1 VTTETTAT
9 KEEAV
14 KTLVGEW
21 SSIDSLLESLTPAQ
35 WATPTALPGWSVQ
48 DVVSHIVG
56 AELGLA
62 GNQPPLAVDV
72 RSLPHVRNDIGAVN
86 EYWVESFRAVSPSD
100 LHRQFREITASRAET
115 LQSMSSEDFFAPH
128 WTPSGQDTYARYMRI
143 RLFDCWMHEQDIR
156 DAVGLP
162 GNESGPCV
170 ETSLDEITAA
180 LGYIVGKR
188 ASAPTGSSV
197 TFTLNGPTSRTIHVA
212 VDGRAKVVTSLP
224 RPATATLTMSS
235 TTFTRLAGGRI
246 PVEVGLSQ
254 TTADGNSE
262 LAEHVVFALPFTI

>member
-1 VTTETTAT
+1 VT

-14 KTLVGEW
+14 KLLVDEW
-21 SSIDSLLESLTPAQ
+21 SSTDSLLDSLTPAQ
-35 WATPTALPGWSVQ
+35 WVTPTALPGWSVH

-62 GNQPPLAVDV
+62 GHQPPLDKDV
-72 RSLPHVRNDIGAVN
+72 RALPHVRNDIGTVN
-86 EYWVESFRAVSPSD
+86 EYWVDSFRTISPAD
-100 LHRQFREITASRAET
+100 LHRRFREITATRAEA
-115 LQSMSSEDFFAPH
+115 LQAMSAEDFLAPS

-156 DAVGLP
+156 DAVGIP
-162 GNESGPCV
+162 GNESGPCAD
-170 ETSLDEITAA
+170 TSLDEITAA

-197 TFTLNGPTSRTIHVA
+197 TFTLDGPASRTIHVA
-212 VDGRAKVVTSLP
+212 VDARAKVVDTLP
-224 RPATATLTMSS
+224 GPATTTLTMSS

-246 PVEVGLSQ
+246 PVEAARGRTKSQ
-254 TTADGNSE
+254 GNPD
-262 LAEHVVFALPFTI
+262 LAERVLFALPFTI

>member
-1 VTTETTAT
+1 VT
-9 KEEAV
+9 KEEIV
-14 KTLVGEW
+14 KTLVEEW
-21 SSIDSLLESLTPAQ
+21 SSLDGLLESLTPAD

-62 GNQPPLAVDV
+62 GNQPPLDKDV
-72 RSLPHVRNDIGAVN
+72 RALPHVRNDIGTVN
-86 EYWVESFRAVSPSD
+86 EYWVDSFRAVSPAD
-100 LHRQFREITASRAET
+100 VHRRFREITASRAEA
-115 LQSMSSEDFFAPH
+115 LQSMSNEDFFAPH
-128 WTPSGQDTYARYMRI
+128 WTPAGQDTYARYMRI
-143 RLFDCWMHEQDIR
+143 RVFDCWMHEQDIR
-156 DAVGLP
+156 DAVGIP

-188 ASAPTGSSV
+188 ASAPPGSSV
-197 TFTLNGPTSRTIHVA
+197 TFTLNGPTERTIHVA
-212 VDGRAKVVTSLP
+212 VDGRAKVVDALP
-224 RPATATLTMSS
+224 GPATASLTMSS

-254 TTADGNSE
+254 TTAKGNPD
-262 LAEHVVFALPFTI
+262 LAERVVFALPFTI